1 MALRSASFESAGRM
15 GPIVEGMAL
24 FGRKKSVPRSDVE
37 AEVDVEEEDVPM
49 LPEAPA
55 LDANGLRSVAD
66 HVSYLLSLVSP
77 LKPFGM
83 GLLEAWDQ
91 VMCEDIDSMINV
103 PPNSTSKVDGYA
115 VVAADLLDDD
125 GRELDLVESAERLV
139 AGSALA
145 VGVGD
150 VLPRGATA
158 VLPSAFGTVDAEKL
172 NIVDLVF
179 EGDYVRAAGE
189 HLAVGTRLLSEGN
202 TLNDR
207 AIGMMASA
215 GIDRVLVRPRP
226 RVVVVSSGDELV
238 EPGSQVQHGEDT
250 DSNSFMIAAAAR
262 AAGATVFRVAV
273 HSSDPAELR
282 SAITDQLIRADLL
295 ISTTSGRREDY
306 EAVASAMADLG
317 LTDSVDVAMS
327 PGRTQTF
334 GLIGEDG
341 VPMVM
346 LPGNPV
352 SAYVSFQA
360 FVRPLIR
367 RLAGAS
373 EHRTVLRAIT
383 RTPLRSVLGRTHLL
397 RGDLVTDTNVATVER
412 VSDPHAMAE
421 LSRSNAL
428 IIMGENVDHVRAGE
442 HVLCWPLD
450 EA

>member
-1 MALRSASFESAGRM
+1 M
-15 GPIVEGMAL
+15 GMAL
-24 FGRKKSVPRSDVE
+24 FGRKKPAPIALEEVE
-37 AEVDVEEEDVPM
+37 VEVEHVRPT

-55 LDANGLRSVAD
+55 LDANGLRSVGD
-66 HVSYLLSLVSP
+66 HASYLLSLVEP
-77 LKPFGM
+77 LRPFGM
-83 GLLEAWDQ
+83 GLLEAWNQ

-115 VVAADLLDDD
+115 VRAADLAEGIRSL
-125 GRELDLVESAERLV
+125 ELVQGVERL
-139 AGSALA
+139 APGTA
-145 VGVGD
+145 VSVGAGD

-158 VLPSAFGTVDAEKL
+158 VLPATFATLSAGRLAVTDA
-172 NIVDLVF
+172 VV
-179 EGDYVRAAGE
+179 EGQYVRAAGE
-189 HLAVGTRLLSEGN
+189 HLSIGTRLLSEGDV
-202 TLNDR
+202 LNDR

-226 RVVVVSSGDELV
+226 RVVIVSSGDELV
-238 EPGSQVQHGEDT
+238 EPGSQVHHGEDT

-273 HSSDPAELR
+273 HSSDPIALKA
-282 SAITDQLIRADLL
+282 AITDQLIRADLL
-295 ISTTSGRREDY
+295 ISTTSGRRGDY
-306 EAVASAMADLG
+306 EAVSRAMDELG
-317 LTDSVDVAMS
+317 LIDSVDVAMS

-334 GLIGEDG
+334 GLIGAER

-360 FVRPLIR
+360 FARPLIR
-367 RLAGAS
+367 RLAGAT

-383 RTPLRSVLGRTHLL
+383 KSPLRSVRGRTHLL
-397 RGDLVTDTNVATVER
+397 RGNLVRGSNVTTVAR
-412 VSDPHAMAE
+412 VSDPHAMTE

-428 IIMGENVDHVRAGE
+428 IVMGESVDEVRAGE

-450 EA
+450 DA

>member
-1 MALRSASFESAGRM
+1 MFS
-15 GPIVEGMAL
+15 
-24 FGRKKSVPRSDVE
+24 RKKPVPP
-37 AEVDVEEEDVPM
+37 AVEEVEEAPVT
-49 LPEAPA
+49 LPEAPP
-55 LDANGLRSVAD
+55 LDVNGLRSVAD
-66 HVSYLLSLVSP
+66 HVTYLLSLVSP
-77 LKPFGM
+77 LRPFGM
-83 GLLEAWDQ
+83 GLLEAWNQ

-115 VVAADLLDDD
+115 IRVADLTDGEHTSLDV
-125 GRELDLVESAERLV
+125 VESSGRL
-139 AGSALA
+139 APGSALA
-145 VGVGD
+145 VGAGA

-158 VLPSAFGTVDAEKL
+158 VLPASFVRVEDGQLEILESVAKGE
-172 NIVDLVF
+172 
-179 EGDYVRAAGE
+179 YVRAAGE
-189 HLAVGTRLLSEGN
+189 HLTIGTRLLSEGDV
-202 TLNDR
+202 LNER

-238 EPGSQVQHGEDT
+238 EPGSQIHHGEDT

-262 AAGATVFRVAV
+262 AAGATVFRVAL
-273 HSSDPAELR
+273 HSSDPEALR
-282 SAITDQLIRADLL
+282 ATITDQLIRADLL

-306 EAVASAMADLG
+306 EAVSRAMSDLG
-317 LTDSVDVAMS
+317 LIDSVDVAMS

-334 GLIGEDG
+334 GLIGEER

-346 LPGNPV
+346 LPGNAV

-373 EHRTVLRAIT
+373 EHRTVVRAISLS
-383 RTPLRSVLGRTHLL
+383 PLRSVQGRTHLL
-397 RGDLVTDTNVATVER
+397 RGHLAIDSNVTTVER
-412 VSDPHAMAE
+412 VLDPHAMAE

-428 IIMGENVDHVRAGE
+428 IVMGENVDHVNAGE

-450 EA
+450 EM

>member
-1 MALRSASFESAGRM
+1 MA
-15 GPIVEGMAL
+15 I
-24 FGRKKSVPRSDVE
+24 FGRKKSAPLFE
-37 AEVDVEEEDVPM
+37 AETEVEVEQDAPA

-66 HVSYLLSLVSP
+66 HVRYLLSLVSP

-115 VVAADLLDDD
+115 VVAA
-125 GRELDLVESAERLV
+125 ELRSGDVHELVLVESTDRLGE
-139 AGSALA
+139 GSALA
-145 VGVGD
+145 VGAGA

-158 VLPSAFGTVDAEKL
+158 VLPTAFCSVTDDTLHVTDPVL
-172 NIVDLVF
+172 
-179 EGDYVRAAGE
+179 EGEYVRAAGE
-189 HLAVGTRLLSEGN
+189 HLAVGTRLLSEGD

-273 HSSDPAELR
+273 HSSDPGELR
-282 SAITDQLIRADLL
+282 AAITDQLIRADLV

-306 EAVASAMADLG
+306 EAVASAMGDVG

-334 GLIGEDG
+334 GLIGEEG

-360 FVRPLIR
+360 FVWPLIR

-373 EHRTVLRAIT
+373 EHRTVLRAISQ
-383 RTPLRSVLGRTHLL
+383 TPLRSMRGRTHLL
-397 RGDLVTDTNVATVER
+397 RGNLVTDANGSTVEE

-428 IIMGENVDHVRAGE
+428 IIMGEDVDHVRAGE

>member
-1 MALRSASFESAGRM
+1 
-15 GPIVEGMAL
+15 MAL
-24 FGRKKSVPRSDVE
+24 FGRKKSVSLVPEVGE
-37 AEVDVEEEDVPM
+37 EEQVDVASPT
-49 LPEAPA
+49 LPEAPP
-55 LDANGLRSVAD
+55 LDANGMRGVAD

-83 GLLEAWDQ
+83 GLLEAWNQ

-103 PPNSTSKVDGYA
+103 PPSNTSKVDGYA
-115 VVAADLLDDD
+115 VRVADIGGD
-125 GRELDLVESAERLV
+125 VESVELVGASDRLAPHTAV
-139 AGSALA
+139 PVHAG
-145 VGVGD
+145 D
-150 VLPRGATA
+150 ILPRGATA
-158 VLPSAFGTVDAEKL
+158 VLPTAFGSRSDGRLRIIDA
-172 NIVDLVF
+172 VG
-179 EGDYVRAAGE
+179 EGEYVRAAGE
-189 HLAVGTRLLSEGN
+189 HLAIGTRLLSEGDV
-202 TLNDR
+202 LNDR

-238 EPGSQVQHGEDT
+238 EPGSQLRHGEST

-273 HSSDPAELR
+273 HSSDPAALR
-282 SAITDQLIRADLL
+282 RTITDQLIRADLL

-306 EAVASAMADLG
+306 EAVSQAMSELG

-334 GLIGEDG
+334 GLIGAEQ

-360 FVRPLIR
+360 FVWPLIR

-373 EHRTVLRAIT
+373 EHRTVLRAIST
-383 RTPLRSVLGRTHLL
+383 TPLSSVRGRTQLL
-397 RGDLVTDTNVATVER
+397 RGRLDTSSSVPTVSR
-412 VSDPHAMAE
+412 ISDPHAMAE
-421 LSRSNAL
+421 LSRCNAL
-428 IIMGENVDHVRAGE
+428 LVMGEDVESVAAGE
-442 HVLCWPLD
+442 RVMCWPLD
-450 EA
+450 EI

>member
-1 MALRSASFESAGRM
+1 M
-15 GPIVEGMAL
+15 GMAL
-24 FGRKKSVPRSDVE
+24 FSRKKPVPE
-37 AEVDVEEEDVPM
+37 VEEVEEVEEATAS

-55 LDANGLRSVAD
+55 LDENGLRSVAD
-66 HVSYLLSLVSP
+66 HVSYLLSLVHP
-77 LKPFGM
+77 LRPFGM

-115 VVAADLLDDD
+115 VRAADLTDDTTT
-125 GRELDLVESAERLV
+125 LDLVENVERL
-139 AGSALA
+139 APGTA
-145 VGVGD
+145 VSLRAGD

-158 VLPSAFGTVDAEKL
+158 VLPATFATASADTLTLIDV
-172 NIVDLVF
+172 VQ
-179 EGDYVRAAGE
+179 EGQYVRAAGE
-189 HLAVGTRLLSEGN
+189 HLAVGARLLSEGD

-238 EPGSQVQHGEDT
+238 EPGSLVHHGEDT

-273 HSSDPAELR
+273 HSSDPAALKA
-282 SAITDQLIRADLL
+282 AITDQLIRADLL

-306 EAVASAMADLG
+306 EAVSRAMDELG
-317 LTDSVDVAMS
+317 LIDSVDVAMS

-334 GLIGEDG
+334 GLIGAEQ

-352 SAYVSFQA
+352 SAYVTFQA

-367 RLAGAS
+367 RLAGAV
-373 EHRTVLRAIT
+373 EHRTVLRAISKS
-383 RTPLRSVLGRTHLL
+383 PLRSMHGRTHLL
-397 RGDLVTDTNVATVER
+397 RGNLVRGTNVTTVER
-412 VSDPHAMAE
+412 ISDPHAMAE

-428 IIMGENVDHVRAGE
+428 IVMGENVDEVRAGE

-450 EA
+450 EI

>member
-1 MALRSASFESAGRM
+1 MSAAPEVADAAPTLPSA
-15 GPIVEGMAL
+15 P
-24 FGRKKSVPRSDVE
+24 P
-37 AEVDVEEEDVPM
+37 
-49 LPEAPA
+49 
-55 LDANGLRSVAD
+55 LDANGLRGVAD
-66 HVSYLLSLVSP
+66 HVSYLLSLVEP

-103 PPNSTSKVDGYA
+103 PPNSTAKVDGFA
-115 VVAADLLDDD
+115 VRAGDLKAGEPLEVVEVTDRLAPNTAVAVHT
-125 GRELDLVESAERLV
+125 GE
-139 AGSALA
+139 
-145 VGVGD
+145 

-158 VLPSAFGTVDAEKL
+158 VLPSTFANL
-172 NIVDLVF
+172 
-179 EGDYVRAAGE
+179 GDGRLEIIDVVAGGEYVRAAGE
-189 HLAVGTRLLSEGN
+189 HLAAGTRLLSQGDV
-202 TLNDR
+202 LSDR
-207 AIGMMASA
+207 AIGMLASA

-226 RVVVVSSGDELV
+226 RVVVVSSGDDLV
-238 EPGSQVQHGEDT
+238 EPGSNVRHGQDT

-282 SAITDQLIRADLL
+282 AAITDQLIRADLL

-306 EAVASAMADLG
+306 EAVAEAMSELG

-334 GLIGEDG
+334 GLIGAEQ

-352 SAYVSFQA
+352 SAYVSFEA
-360 FVRPLIR
+360 FVWPLIR

-373 EHRTVLRAIT
+373 EHRTVVRAISQT
-383 RTPLRSVLGRTHLL
+383 SLTSVQGRTHLL
-397 RGDLVTDTNVATVER
+397 RGRLDRTSSIATVER
-412 VSDPHAMAE
+412 VTDPHAMSE

-428 IIMGENVDHVRAGE
+428 VVMGESVEHVAAGE

-450 EA
+450 VD

>member
-1 MALRSASFESAGRM
+1 
-15 GPIVEGMAL
+15 MAL
-24 FGRKKSVPRSDVE
+24 FGRKKSAPLIEAE
-37 AEVDVEEEDVPM
+37 AEVEDDVPT
-49 LPEAPA
+49 LPKAPA

-115 VVAADLLDDD
+115 VVAAELLNGDV
-125 GRELDLVESAERLV
+125 RELDLVESADRLD
-139 AGSALA
+139 AGCALS

-158 VLPSAFGTVDAEKL
+158 VLPAAFATVAAGKL
-172 NIVDLVF
+172 NVHDLVL

-238 EPGSQVQHGEDT
+238 EPGSQVRHGEDT

-273 HSSDPAELR
+273 HSSDPGELR
-282 SAITDQLIRADLL
+282 AAITDQLIRADLL

-334 GLIGEDG
+334 GIIGEDG

-367 RLAGAS
+367 RLAGSS
-373 EHRTVLRAIT
+373 EHRPVLRAIT

-397 RGDLVTDTNVATVER
+397 RGNLVTDTNVTTVDR
-412 VSDPHAMAE
+412 VSDPHAMTE

-450 EA
+450 EV

>member
-1 MALRSASFESAGRM
+1 MA
-15 GPIVEGMAL
+15 I
-24 FGRKKSVPRSDVE
+24 FGRRKPTPVVVPE
-37 AEVDVEEEDVPM
+37 AEQTAPS

-55 LDANGLRSVAD
+55 LNAEGLRSVGD
-66 HVSYLLSLVSP
+66 HAAYLLSLVTP

-83 GLLEAWDQ
+83 GLLEAWNQ
-91 VMCEDIDSMINV
+91 VMCEDIDTMINV

-115 VVAADLLDDD
+115 VVAAGLATGDD
-125 GRELDLVESAERLV
+125 LDLAETTERI
-139 AGSALA
+139 APGSAIA
-145 VGVGD
+145 VGAGD

-158 VLPSAFGTVDAEKL
+158 VLPEAFATRADGKLCLIDTV
-172 NIVDLVF
+172 V

-189 HLAVGTRLLSEGN
+189 HLAQGTRLLSEGDV
-202 TLNDR
+202 LNDR

-238 EPGSQVQHGEDT
+238 EPGSKVHHGEDT

-273 HSSDPAELR
+273 HSSDPEALR

-306 EAVASAMADLG
+306 EAVATAMGDLG

-334 GLIGEDG
+334 GLIGEER

-346 LPGNPV
+346 LPGNAV

-367 RLAGAS
+367 RLSGAS
-373 EHRTVLRAIT
+373 EHRPVLRAIT
-383 RTPLRSVLGRTHLL
+383 RTPLRSVPGRTHLL
-397 RGDLVTDTNVATVER
+397 RGNLVTSTNVATVER

-428 IIMGENVDHVRAGE
+428 IIMGEGVDRVRAGE

-450 EA
+450 DI

>member
-1 MALRSASFESAGRM
+1 
-15 GPIVEGMAL
+15 MAL
-24 FGRKKSVPRSDVE
+24 FGRKKSAPLPVVE
-37 AEVDVEEEDVPM
+37 AEPEVEPEAPR
-49 LPEAPA
+49 LPEAPP

-66 HVSYLLSLVSP
+66 HASYLLSLVSP
-77 LKPFGM
+77 LRPFGM
-83 GLLEAWDQ
+83 GLLEAWNQ

-115 VVAADLLDDD
+115 IVAADLLRGDVH
-125 GRELDLVESAERLV
+125 ELELVESTERLT
-139 AGSALA
+139 AGSALS
-145 VGVGD
+145 VGAGD
-150 VLPRGATA
+150 VLPRGTTA
-158 VLPSAFGTVDAEKL
+158 VLPAAFGTVSAGKL
-172 NIVDLVF
+172 NVIDPVL

-189 HLAVGTRLLSEGN
+189 HLAVGTRLLSEGD

-238 EPGSQVQHGEDT
+238 EPGSHVRHGEDT

-282 SAITDQLIRADLL
+282 AVITDQLIRADLL

-334 GLIGEDG
+334 GLIGEEG

-373 EHRTVLRAIT
+373 EHRTVLRAIS
-383 RTPLRSVLGRTHLL
+383 RTPLRSERGRTHML
-397 RGDLVTDTNVATVER
+397 RGHLVTDTNVATVER
-412 VSDPHAMAE
+412 VTDPHAMAE

-428 IIMGENVDHVRAGE
+428 IIMGDTVDHVRAGE
-442 HVLCWPLD
+442 HVMCWPLD
-450 EA
+450 ER

>member
-1 MALRSASFESAGRM
+1 MA
-15 GPIVEGMAL
+15 I
-24 FGRKKSVPRSDVE
+24 FGRKKPAPRIEAEIEPEPE
-37 AEVDVEEEDVPM
+37 AEVEEQQEAQVDAEEVAPT
-49 LPEAPA
+49 LPKAPP

-83 GLLEAWDQ
+83 GLLEAWNQ

-115 VVAADLLDDD
+115 IVAASLLNGDV
-125 GRELDLVESAERLV
+125 RELELVESAQRL
-139 AGSALA
+139 GNGFALA
-145 VGVGD
+145 VGAGD

-158 VLPSAFGTVDAEKL
+158 VLPAAFATVTAGTL
-172 NIVDLVF
+172 NVIDLVS

-189 HLAVGTRLLSEGN
+189 HLAVGTRLLSEGD

-226 RVVVVSSGDELV
+226 RVVVVSSGEELV
-238 EPGSQVQHGEDT
+238 EPGSQVHHGEDT

-273 HSSDPAELR
+273 HSSDPAEIR
-282 SAITDQLIRADLL
+282 AAITDQLIRADLL
-295 ISTTSGRREDY
+295 IFTTSGRREDY
-306 EAVASAMADLG
+306 EAVASAMADVG

-334 GLIGEDG
+334 GLIGEEG

-360 FVRPLIR
+360 FVWPLIR
-367 RLAGAS
+367 RLAGAG
-373 EHRTVLRAIT
+373 EHRAVVRALT
-383 RTPLRSVLGRTHLL
+383 RTPLRSVRGRTHLL
-397 RGDLVTDTNVATVER
+397 RGNLVSDTDVATVENI
-412 VSDPHAMAE
+412 SDPHAMAE

-428 IIMGENVDHVRAGE
+428 IIMGPEVDHIEAGE
-442 HVLCWPLD
+442 QVLCWPLED
-450 EA
+450 I

>member
-1 MALRSASFESAGRM
+1 MAM
-15 GPIVEGMAL
+15 
-24 FGRKKSVPRSDVE
+24 FGRKKPTPS
-37 AEVDVEEEDVPM
+37 VEEVVEDVPPT
-49 LPEAPA
+49 LPEAPP
-55 LDANGLRSVAD
+55 LDANGMRSVAD
-66 HVSYLLSLVSP
+66 HVTYLLSLVTP

-103 PPNSTSKVDGYA
+103 PPNSTAKVDGYA
-115 VVAADLLDDD
+115 VRAEDLAAGDVHELELVDDS
-125 GRELDLVESAERLV
+125 GRLAPNSAV
-139 AGSALA
+139 S

-158 VLPSAFGTVDAEKL
+158 VLPASFGSVEAGKL
-172 NIVDLVF
+172 NIIEGVV

-189 HLAVGTRLLSEGN
+189 HLAVGTRLLSEGDV
-202 TLNDR
+202 LNDR
-207 AIGMMASA
+207 AVGMMASA

-273 HSSDPAELR
+273 HSSDPEILR
-282 SAITDQLIRADLL
+282 AAITDQLIRADLL

-306 EAVASAMADLG
+306 EAVSRAMADLG

-334 GLIGEDG
+334 GLIGAER

-360 FVRPLIR
+360 FVRPVIR
-367 RLAGAS
+367 RLAGAG
-373 EHRTVLRAIT
+373 EQRVLVRAIAKA
-383 RTPLRSVLGRTHLL
+383 PLRSVLGRTHLL
-397 RGDLVTDTNVATVER
+397 RGNLVTDIHVATVER

-421 LSRSNAL
+421 LSRSDAL
-428 IIMGENVDHVRAGE
+428 IVMGEDVDHVRAGE

>member
-1 MALRSASFESAGRM
+1 
-15 GPIVEGMAL
+15 MAL
-24 FGRKKSVPRSDVE
+24 FSRKKSTPFIDAG
-37 AEVDVEEEDVPM
+37 AEVDVEESVPT
-49 LPEAPA
+49 LPPAPD

-66 HVSYLLSLVSP
+66 HVTYLLSLVEP
-77 LKPFGM
+77 LNPFGM
-83 GLLEAWDQ
+83 GLLDAWNQ

-103 PPNSTSKVDGYA
+103 PPNNTSKVDGYA
-115 VVAADLLDDD
+115 VVAAGLPTGDAA
-125 GRELDLVESAERLV
+125 ELALVESVDRLEG
-139 AGSALA
+139 GSAVA
-145 VGVGD
+145 VRAGD

-158 VLPSAFGTVDAEKL
+158 VLPAAFVAVDGETL
-172 NIVDLVF
+172 NVTDSVA

-238 EPGSQVQHGEDT
+238 EPGSKVNHGENT

-273 HSSDPAELR
+273 HSSDPEEIRA
-282 SAITDQLIRADLL
+282 AITDQLIRADLL

-306 EAVASAMADLG
+306 EAVASAMSDLG
-317 LTDSVDVAMS
+317 MTDSVDVAMS

-334 GLIGEDG
+334 GIIGEDG

-360 FVRPLIR
+360 FVWPLIR
-367 RLAGAS
+367 RLAGAN
-373 EHRTVLRAIT
+373 EHRPVLRAIT
-383 RTPLRSVLGRTHLL
+383 RTPLHSVAGRTHIL
-397 RGDLVTDTNVATVER
+397 RGTLMTDTHVTTVER

-428 IIMGENVDHVRAGE
+428 IIMGEQVDHVRAGE

-450 EA
+450 DV

>member
-1 MALRSASFESAGRM
+1 MAM
-15 GPIVEGMAL
+15 
-24 FGRKKSVPRSDVE
+24 FGRKKPAPHV
-37 AEVDVEEEDVPM
+37 VEEVEEAPAT
-49 LPEAPA
+49 LPEAPP

-66 HVSYLLSLVSP
+66 HVTYLLSLVSP

-83 GLLEAWDQ
+83 GLLEAWNQ

-103 PPNSTSKVDGYA
+103 PPHSTSKVDGYA
-115 VVAADLLDDD
+115 IRAADLTD
-125 GRELDLVESAERLV
+125 GDVASLDLVESDGR
-139 AGSALA
+139 LA
-145 VGVGD
+145 VGSAVAVGAGA

-158 VLPSAFGTVDAEKL
+158 VLPASFVNVEAGRLEILDTVAEG
-172 NIVDLVF
+172 
-179 EGDYVRAAGE
+179 EYVRAAGE
-189 HLAVGTRLLSEGN
+189 HLTIGTRLLSQGDV
-202 TLNDR
+202 LNER

-238 EPGSQVQHGEDT
+238 EPGSQIHHGEDT

-262 AAGATVFRVAV
+262 AAGATVFRVAL
-273 HSSDPAELR
+273 HSSDPESLR
-282 SAITDQLIRADLL
+282 ATITDQLIRADLL

-306 EAVASAMADLG
+306 EAVSRAMSDLG

-334 GLIGEDG
+334 GLIGEER

-346 LPGNPV
+346 LPGNAV

-373 EHRTVLRAIT
+373 EHRTVVRAISLS
-383 RTPLRSVLGRTHLL
+383 PLRSVQGRTHLL
-397 RGDLVTDTNVATVER
+397 RGNLATDSNVTTVER

-428 IIMGENVDHVRAGE
+428 IVMGENVDHVNAGE
-442 HVLCWPLD
+442 HVLCWPLN
-450 EA
+450 EM